1 MLPNELD
8 DLYREVILDH
18 YRTRRNSQR
27 LSDAQV
33 DAHGNN
39 PFCGDEVFLQLQLNG
54 EGTIQEIGN
63 QGQGCSISQA
73 SASMMTDAL
82 KGRTLEEAEALREL
96 FRRMLS
102 GEQLSE
108 AEVEALGELEAL
120 HGVRQFPVRIKC
132 ALLGWSVLEDGVK
145 EYLER

>member
-8 DLYREVILDH
+8 DLYHEVILDH
-18 YRTRRNSQR
+18 YRTRRNSER
-27 LSDAQV
+27 LSDAQL

-39 PFCGDEVFLQLQLNG
+39 PFCGDEVFLQLRLG
-54 EGTIQEIGN
+54 SDGTIQEIGN

-73 SASMMTDAL
+73 SASMMSDAL

-102 GEQLSE
+102 GDKLSD
-108 AEVEALGELEAL
+108 AEVEALGDLEAL
-120 HGVRQFPVRIKC
+120 QGVRQFPVRIKC

-145 EYLER
+145 EYRG

>member
-39 PFCGDEVFLQLQLNG
+39 PFCGDEVFLQLRLNG

>member
-1 MLPNELD
+1 MQPNELD

-33 DAHGNN
+33 ESHGNN
-39 PFCGDEVFLQLQLNG
+39 PFCGDEIFLQLQLNDD
-54 EGTIQEIGN
+54 GTIQETGN

-73 SASMMTDAL
+73 SSSLMSDAL

-96 FRRMLS
+96 FRRMLA
-102 GEQLSE
+102 GEQMSA
-108 AEVEALGELEAL
+108 AEIETLGELEAL

-132 ALLGWSVLEDGVK
+132 ALLAWSVLEDGVK
-145 EYLER
+145 EYRKR

>member
-1 MLPNELD
+1 MQPNELD

-33 DAHGNN
+33 ESHGNN
-39 PFCGDEVFLQLQLNG
+39 PFCGDEIFLQLQLNDD
-54 EGTIQEIGN
+54 GTIQETGN

-73 SASMMTDAL
+73 SSSLMSDAL

-96 FRRMLS
+96 FRRMLA
-102 GEQLSE
+102 GKKLSA
-108 AEVEALGELEAL
+108 AEIETLGELEAL
-120 HGVRQFPVRIKC
+120 QGVRQFPVRIKC
-132 ALLGWSVLEDGVK
+132 ALLAWSVLEDGVK
-145 EYLER
+145 EYRGK